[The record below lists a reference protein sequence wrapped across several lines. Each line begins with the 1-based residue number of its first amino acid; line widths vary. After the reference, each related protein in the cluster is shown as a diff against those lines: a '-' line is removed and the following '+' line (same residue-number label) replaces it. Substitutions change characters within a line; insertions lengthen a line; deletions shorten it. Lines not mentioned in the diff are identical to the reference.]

1 MEDAGGT
8 NGRLKTFFRK
18 LYLLDTPAA
27 GTFWSLCLM
36 LCGCYICAT
45 LYWFT
50 DGIAAYDRYN
60 LRNCIIYN
68 HYTQVY
74 IPWQLIFP
82 ALGISFILHFLFQYC
97 RLFLKLSIGKF
108 AIIASLLCAVAV
120 VPGSY
125 NLWWCGVII
134 FILLCFGALIFDRSA
149 WKSIL
154 LHGILFNAL
163 AYCAYCILYC
173 LDRADWDCSGMML
186 MQQYAAVWF
195 QVLSWAFILLL
206 IGTVIA
212 AGKMYSALCKS
223 RFKAI
228 FTWRVKILFALTI
241 LFHIALIVA
250 GMIAGN
256 VADKEYEN
264 LSASLKTPLTVE
276 ALKEKYLRTNVDTG
290 FWQKINK
297 LSEQKN
303 GERIEPYD
311 HNAGFPEDKV
321 TAWQKFFSASENHA
335 EIDRMISRPLPG
347 HERNIKKGSLSAV
360 LLPDYQRVRAMAR
373 WQFWRIRAALKKGD
387 KPAILAALQR
397 LDNLSAYFAHEP
409 YYIGMMVKLHIDEI
423 KIQALE
429 LILGAKL
436 LNEAELIELKNSC
449 RRVRDTLPEI
459 EYEALWGEI
468 MLTADTFY
476 AFINGWEFDGKQ
488 IAGFK
493 MFRFILPQ
501 LPLTMEIN
509 RFNALKLYRNVN
521 KFSDMPKRPHLASRS
536 VYRYYADSYAG
547 VGPHITQRLKRAVL
561 QQQCMEFFLDQEIY
575 FLKHGKYPENPVLP
589 FDPFAGKPMTLVT
602 GDLTVTVPNFDGY
615 GKVKKVNRRG
625 RRLVSSLIPL
635 IKKPLEVTILE
646 QKK

>member
-1 MEDAGGT
+1 MED
-8 NGRLKTFFRK
+8 GRLKNFFRK

-36 LCGCYICAT
+36 LCGCCICAT

-50 DGIAAYDRYN
+50 DGIVAYNLYN
-60 LRNCIIYN
+60 LRSR
-68 HYTQVY
+68 YTQAY

-108 AIIASLLCAVAV
+108 AITASLLCAVAV
-120 VPGSY
+120 VSDSF
-125 NLWWCGVII
+125 NLWWCGLIV
-134 FILLCFGALIFDRSA
+134 FILLCGFGALIFDRSA
-149 WKSIL
+149 WKSIV
-154 LHGILFNAL
+154 LHGILFSAL
-163 AYCAYCILYC
+163 AYCVYCIWDC
-173 LDRADWDCSGMML
+173 LDRANWDCNGILL

-206 IGTVIA
+206 VGTVIA

-223 RFKAI
+223 CFKAI
-228 FTWRVKILFALTI
+228 FTWRVKILFAVTV

-256 VADKEYEN
+256 VADKEYKN
-264 LSASLKTPLTVE
+264 LSANQKTPLTVE

-297 LSEQKN
+297 LSEQKK
-303 GERIEPYD
+303 GEPIEPYY

-321 TAWQKFFSASENHA
+321 SAWQKFFSASENHA

-347 HERNIKKGSLSAV
+347 HERNIKKGSLAAIM
-360 LLPDYQRVRAMAR
+360 LPDYQRVRAMAC
-373 WQFWRIRAALKKGD
+373 WQFWRIRAALEKGD
-387 KPAILAALQR
+387 KAAILAALQR

-409 YYIGMMVKLHIDEI
+409 YYIGMMVKLAIDEI

-429 LILGAKL
+429 LVLGTKL

-459 EYEALWGEI
+459 EYEALWSEM
-468 MLTADTFY
+468 MLTADTFH
-476 AFINGWEFDGKQ
+476 AFINGREFDGKQ

-521 KFSDMPKRPHLASRS
+521 KFSDMPQRPHLASGS
-536 VYRYYADSYAG
+536 VYRYYADTYTRVSHSI
-547 VGPHITQRLKRAVL
+547 VHHLKRAVL
-561 QQQCMEFFLDQEIY
+561 QQQCMEFFLEQEIY
-575 FLKHGKYPENPVLP
+575 FLKYGKYQENPVLP
-589 FDPFAGKPMTLVT
+589 LAPFSGKPMTLIT
-602 GDLTVTVPNFDGY
+602 GELTVTVPHFDGY
-615 GKVKKVNRRG
+615 GKVKQVKRRG
-625 RRLVSSLIPL
+625 RRLVSAQIPI
-635 IKKPLEVTILE
+635 IKKPLEVTVFE
-646 QKK
+646 PRK

>member
-8 NGRLKTFFRK
+8 NGRLKNLFRK

-36 LCGCYICAT
+36 LCGGGICAT
-45 LYWFT
+45 LFWFT
-50 DGIAAYDRYN
+50 DGLVAYRLYN
-60 LRNCIIYN
+60 LRSCIIHN
-68 HYTQVY
+68 HYTPVY

-82 ALGISFILHFLFQYC
+82 ALGICFILHFLFQYC
-97 RLFLKLSIGKF
+97 RLFIKLSIGKF
-108 AIIASLLCAVAV
+108 AIIASLLCAVAA
-120 VPGSY
+120 VPGFY
-125 NLWWCGVII
+125 NLWWCGVIV

-149 WKSIL
+149 WKSIV
-154 LHGILFNAL
+154 LHGILFSAL
-163 AYCAYCILYC
+163 AYCVYCIRDC
-173 LDRADWDCSGMML
+173 LDRANWDCNGMML

-228 FTWRVKILFALTI
+228 FTWRVKILFAVTV

-264 LSASLKTPLTVE
+264 LSARLKTPLTVE

-290 FWQKINK
+290 FWKKINK

-303 GERIEPYD
+303 GETIEPYY

-321 TAWQKFFSASENHA
+321 AAWQKFLSASENHA

-347 HERNIKKGSLSAV
+347 HERNINKGSLVAV
-360 LLPDYQRVRAMAR
+360 MLPDYYSLRAMAR

-387 KPAILAALQR
+387 KAAILAALQR

-409 YYIGMMVKLHIDEI
+409 CYIGMMVKLYIDEI

-459 EYEALWGEI
+459 EYEALWGEM
-468 MLTADTFY
+468 MLTADTFH

-488 IAGFK
+488 IAGVK

-501 LPLTMEIN
+501 LLLTLEIN
-509 RFNALKLYRNVN
+509 RFNALKIYRNVN
-521 KFSDMPKRPHLASRS
+521 KFSDIPQRPHLASGS
-536 VYRYYADSYAG
+536 VYRYYADTYTRVSHSI
-547 VGPHITQRLKRAVL
+547 VHHLKRAVL
-561 QQQCMEFFLDQEIY
+561 QQLCMEFFLDQEIY
-575 FLKHGKYPENPVLP
+575 FLKNGKYQENPVLP
-589 FDPFAGKPMTLVT
+589 FDPFAQKPMTLVT
-602 GDLTVTVPNFDGY
+602 GELTVTVPHFDGY
-615 GKVKKVNRRG
+615 GKVKQIKRRG
-625 RRLVSSLIPL
+625 RRLVSAQIPI
-635 IKKPLEVTILE
+635 IKKPLEVTIFE
-646 QKK
+646 PEK

>member
-1 MEDAGGT
+1 MED
-8 NGRLKTFFRK
+8 GRLKTFFRK

-36 LCGCYICAT
+36 LCGCGICAT

-50 DGIAAYDRYN
+50 DGIVAYNLYN
-60 LRNCIIYN
+60 LRSR
-68 HYTQVY
+68 YTQVY

-82 ALGISFILHFLFQYC
+82 ALGISFILHFIFQYF

-120 VPGSY
+120 VSDSF
-125 NLWWCGVII
+125 NLWWCGVIVI
-134 FILLCFGALIFDRSA
+134 ILLYGFGALIFDRSA
-149 WKSIL
+149 WKSIV
-154 LHGILFNAL
+154 LHGILFSAL
-163 AYCAYCILYC
+163 VYCGGTIIYFSDRSACAYRGCT
-173 LDRADWDCSGMML
+173 AMMIPD
-186 MQQYAAVWF
+186 AAVL
-195 QVLSWAFILLL
+195 VLSAVFILLL

-228 FTWRVKILFALTI
+228 FTWRVKILFALTV
-241 LFHIALIVA
+241 LFHIVLIVA
-250 GMIAGN
+250 GVIAGN

-264 LSASLKTPLTVE
+264 LSANQKTPLTVE

-290 FWQKINK
+290 FWKKINK

-303 GERIEPYD
+303 GERIEPYY
-311 HNAGFPEDKV
+311 HTAEFPEDKV
-321 TAWQKFFSASENHA
+321 TAWLKFFSASENHA

-347 HERNIKKGSLSAV
+347 HERNIKKGSLAAV
-360 LLPDYQRVRAMAR
+360 LLPDYYSLRVMAR

-409 YYIGMMVKLHIDEI
+409 CYIGMIVKLHIDEI

-429 LILGAKL
+429 LVLGAKL

-468 MLTADTFY
+468 MLGADTFH
-476 AFINGWEFDGKQ
+476 AFINGWEFDGRQ
-488 IAGFK
+488 IAGWK
-493 MFRFILPQ
+493 TFRFVLPQ
-501 LPLTMEIN
+501 LLLTMEIN
-509 RFNALKLYRNVN
+509 RFNALKIYRNVN
-521 KFSDMPKRPHLASRS
+521 KFSDIPQRQHLASRS
-536 VYRYYADSYAG
+536 VYRYYADTYAIG
-547 VGPHITQRLKRAVL
+547 ASPDITHRLKRAVL
-561 QQQCMEFFLDQEIY
+561 QQQCMEFFLEQEIY
-575 FLKHGKYPENPVLP
+575 FLKHGKYQENPVLP
-589 FDPFAGKPMTLVT
+589 FDPFAQKPMTLVT
-602 GDLTVTVPNFDGY
+602 GELTVTVPHFDGY
-615 GKVKKVNRRG
+615 GKIKKIKRRG
-625 RRLVSSLIPL
+625 RRLVSTKIPI
-635 IKKPLEVTILE
+635 IKQPLEVTVFE
-646 QKK
+646 PVK

>member
-1 MEDAGGT
+1 MDD
-8 NGRLKTFFRK
+8 GRLKTFFRK
-18 LYLLDTPAA
+18 LFLLDTPAA

-36 LCGCYICAT
+36 LCGCGICAT

-50 DGIAAYDRYN
+50 DGIVAYNLYN
-60 LRNCIIYN
+60 LRSR
-68 HYTQVY
+68 YTQAY

-82 ALGISFILHFLFQYC
+82 ALGISFILHFIFQYF
-97 RLFLKLSIGKF
+97 RLFLKLSISRF

-120 VPGSY
+120 FSKALG
-125 NLWWCGVII
+125 LWWCGLIV
-134 FILLCFGALIFDRSA
+134 FILLYGFGALFFDRSA
-149 WKSIL
+149 WKSIV
-154 LHGILFNAL
+154 LHGILFSAL
-163 AYCAYCILYC
+163 AYCVYCILYC
-173 LDRADWDCSGMML
+173 LDRANWDCNGILL

-206 IGTVIA
+206 VGTVIA

-223 RFKAI
+223 CFKAI
-228 FTWRVKILFALTI
+228 FTWRVKILFALTV

-264 LSASLKTPLTVE
+264 LSANQKTPLTVE
-276 ALKEKYLRTNVDTG
+276 ALKEKYLRTNADTG
-290 FWQKINK
+290 FWEKINK
-297 LSEQKN
+297 LSEQKK
-303 GERIEPYD
+303 GEPIEPYY
-311 HNAGFPEDKV
+311 HTAGFPEDKV
-321 TAWQKFFSASENHA
+321 KAWQKFFSASENHA

-347 HERNIKKGSLSAV
+347 HERNIKKGSLAAV
-360 LLPDYQRVRAMAR
+360 PLPDYQRLRAMAC

-387 KPAILAALQR
+387 KAAILAALQR

-449 RRVRDTLPEI
+449 RRVRDILPEI
-459 EYEALWGEI
+459 EYEALWSEM

-488 IAGFK
+488 IAGLK

-501 LPLTMEIN
+501 LPLTLEIN
-509 RFNALKLYRNVN
+509 RFNALKMYRNVS
-521 KFSDMPKRPHLASRS
+521 KFSDIPQRPHLASGS
-536 VYRYYADSYAG
+536 VYRYYADTYTRVSHSI
-547 VGPHITQRLKRAVL
+547 VHHLKRAVL
-561 QQQCMEFFLDQEIY
+561 QQQCMEFFLEQELY
-575 FLKHGKYPENPVLP
+575 FLKYGKYQENPVLP
-589 FDPFAGKPMTLVT
+589 LDPFSGKPMTLVT
-602 GDLTVTVPNFDGY
+602 GELTVTVPHFDGY
-615 GKVKKVNRRG
+615 GKVKQVRRRG
-625 RRLVSSLIPL
+625 RRLVSTKIPI
-635 IKKPLEVTILE
+635 IKKPLEVTVFE
-646 QKK
+646 PRK

>member
-1 MEDAGGT
+1 MENGT
-8 NGRLKTFFRK
+8 LKTFFRK

-36 LCGCYICAT
+36 LCGCGICAT

-50 DGIAAYDRYN
+50 DGIVAYNLYN
-60 LRNCIIYN
+60 LRSR
-68 HYTQVY
+68 YTQVY

-82 ALGISFILHFLFQYC
+82 ALGICFILHFIFQYF

-108 AIIASLLCAVAV
+108 AITASLLCAVAV
-120 VPGSY
+120 VSKALG
-125 NLWWCGVII
+125 LWWYGLIV
-134 FILLCFGALIFDRSA
+134 FILLCGFGALIFDRSA
-149 WKSIL
+149 WKSIV
-154 LHGILFNAL
+154 LHGILFSAL
-163 AYCAYCILYC
+163 VCCGGTIIYFI
-173 LDRADWDCSGMML
+173 DRSAHRGCTVTMTPD
-186 MQQYAAVWF
+186 AAVL
-195 QVLSWAFILLL
+195 VLSAVFILLL

-228 FTWRVKILFALTI
+228 FTWRVIILFALTV
-241 LFHIALIVA
+241 LFHIALI
-250 GMIAGN
+250 IAGN
-256 VADKEYEN
+256 IAANIADKEYEN
-264 LSASLKTPLTVE
+264 LSARLKTPLTVE

-303 GERIEPYD
+303 GEPIEPYY

-321 TAWQKFFSASENHA
+321 EAWQKFFSASENHA

-347 HERNIKKGSLSAV
+347 HERNIKKGNLAAV
-360 LLPDYQRVRAMAR
+360 MLPDYQRLRAMAD

-387 KPAILAALQR
+387 KAAILAALKR

-409 YYIGMMVKLHIDEI
+409 YYIGMIAKLHIDEI

-459 EYEALWGEI
+459 EYEALWGEM
-468 MLTADTFY
+468 MLTADTFH
-476 AFINGWEFDGKQ
+476 AFINGWEFDGRQ

-493 MFRFILPQ
+493 TFRFILPQ

-509 RFNALKLYRNVN
+509 RFNALKIYRNVN
-521 KFSDMPKRPHLASRS
+521 KFSDIPQRPHLASGS
-536 VYRYYADSYAG
+536 VYRYYADTYTRVSHST
-547 VGPHITQRLKRAVL
+547 VHHLKRAIL

-575 FLKHGKYPENPVLP
+575 FLKHGKYQENPVLP
-589 FDPFAGKPMTLVT
+589 FDPFSGKPMTLIT
-602 GDLTVTVPNFDGY
+602 GELTVTVPHFDGY
-615 GKVKKVNRRG
+615 GKVKQIKRRG
-625 RRLVSSLIPL
+625 RRLVSTKIPI
-635 IKKPLEVTILE
+635 IKKPLEVTVFE
-646 QKK
+646 PRK

>member
-1 MEDAGGT
+1 MEEGT
-8 NGRLKTFFRK
+8 LKNLFRK

-36 LCGCYICAT
+36 LCGGGICAT

-50 DGIAAYDRYN
+50 DGIAAYKLYN
-60 LRNCIIYN
+60 LRSCIIYN
-68 HYTQVY
+68 HYTSVY

-82 ALGISFILHFLFQYC
+82 ALGICFILHFLFQYC
-97 RLFLKLSIGKF
+97 RLFIKLSIGKF

-125 NLWWCGVII
+125 NLWWCGVIV
-134 FILLCFGALIFDRSA
+134 FILLCFGALIFDWSA
-149 WKSIL
+149 WKSIV
-154 LHGILFNAL
+154 LHGILFSAL
-163 AYCAYCILYC
+163 TYCAYCIRYC
-173 LDRADWDCSGMML
+173 LDRTNFDCNGMML

-212 AGKMYSALCKS
+212 AGWMFSALCKS

-228 FTWRVKILFALTI
+228 FTLRVKILFALTV

-290 FWQKINK
+290 FWEKINK
-297 LSEQKN
+297 LSEQKK
-303 GERIEPYD
+303 GEPIEPYY

-347 HERNIKKGSLSAV
+347 HERNIKKGNLCGV
-360 LLPDYQRVRAMAR
+360 MLPDYQRLRAMAR
-373 WQFWRIRAALKKGD
+373 WQFWRIRAALEKND
-387 KPAILAALQR
+387 KAAILAALKR
-397 LDNLSAYFAHEP
+397 LDNLSVYFAHEP
-409 YYIGMMVKLHIDEI
+409 CQLGLLVKLKIDEI

-429 LILGAKL
+429 LVLGAKL

-449 RRVRDTLPEI
+449 RRVRETLPEI

-468 MLTADTFY
+468 MLTADTLY

-488 IAGFK
+488 IAGWK
-493 MFRFILPQ
+493 TFRFVLPQ
-501 LPLTMEIN
+501 LLLPLEIN

-521 KFSDMPKRPHLASRS
+521 KFSDMPHRSRWDYGS
-536 VYRYYADSYAG
+536 IYRYYADIYAAS
-547 VGPHITQRLKRAVL
+547 PHITHRLKRAVL
-561 QQQCMEFFLDQEIY
+561 QQQCMEFFLEQEIY
-575 FLKHGKYPENPVLP
+575 FLKHGKYPEDPVLP
-589 FDPFAGKPMTLVT
+589 FDPFAGKPMTLVI
-602 GDLTVTVPNFDGY
+602 GELTVTIPNFDGY
-615 GKVKKVNRRG
+615 GKVKKINRRG
-625 RRLVSSLIPL
+625 RRLVSSLIPI

>member
-1 MEDAGGT
+1 MED
-8 NGRLKTFFRK
+8 GRLKNLFRK

-36 LCGCYICAT
+36 LCGCGICAT

-50 DGIAAYDRYN
+50 DGIFAYN
-60 LRNCIIYN
+60 LYDLRSR
-68 HYTQVY
+68 YTQVY

-120 VPGSY
+120 FSKALG
-125 NLWWCGVII
+125 LWWCGVIVI
-134 FILLCFGALIFDRSA
+134 ILLCGFGALIFDRSA
-149 WKSIL
+149 WKSIV
-154 LHGILFNAL
+154 LHGILFSAL
-163 AYCAYCILYC
+163 VCCGVTIIYFSDRSAYCRGCTA
-173 LDRADWDCSGMML
+173 MMIPD
-186 MQQYAAVWF
+186 AAVL
-195 QVLSWAFILLL
+195 VLSAVFILLL
-206 IGTVIA
+206 IGTIIA
-212 AGKMYSALCKS
+212 AGWMYSALCKS

-228 FTWRVKILFALTI
+228 FSWRVKILFAVTVI
-241 LFHIALIVA
+241 FHIALIVA

-256 VADKEYEN
+256 IADKEYEN
-264 LSASLKTPLTVE
+264 LSANQKTPLTVE

-290 FWQKINK
+290 FWKKLNK

-303 GERIEPYD
+303 GEPIEPYYP
-311 HNAGFPEDKV
+311 NAGFPEDKV
-321 TAWQKFFSASENHA
+321 EAWQKFFSASENHA

-360 LLPDYQRVRAMAR
+360 MLPDYQRVRAMAR

-397 LDNLSAYFAHEP
+397 LDNLSAYLAHEP
-409 YYIGMMVKLHIDEI
+409 CYIGMIVKLHIDEI

-429 LILGAKL
+429 LILGARI
-436 LNEAELIELKNSC
+436 LNEAELIELKNFC

-488 IAGFK
+488 IAGWK
-493 MFRFILPQ
+493 TFRFVLPQ
-501 LPLTMEIN
+501 LLLTMEIN
-509 RFNALKLYRNVN
+509 RFNALKIYRNVN
-521 KFSDMPKRPHLASRS
+521 KFSDIPQRSCWASRS
-536 VYRYYADSYAG
+536 VYRYYADTYAIG
-547 VGPHITQRLKRAVL
+547 ASPHITHRLKRAVL
-561 QQQCMEFFLDQEIY
+561 QQQCMEFFLEQELY
-575 FLKHGKYPENPVLP
+575 FLKHGKYQENPVLP
-589 FDPFAGKPMTLVT
+589 LDPFSGKPMTLVT
-602 GDLTVTVPNFDGY
+602 GELTVTVPHFDGY
-615 GKVKKVNRRG
+615 GKVKQVKRRG
-625 RRLVSSLIPL
+625 RRLVSTKIPL
-635 IKKPLEVTILE
+635 IKQPLEVTVFE
-646 QKK
+646 PRK